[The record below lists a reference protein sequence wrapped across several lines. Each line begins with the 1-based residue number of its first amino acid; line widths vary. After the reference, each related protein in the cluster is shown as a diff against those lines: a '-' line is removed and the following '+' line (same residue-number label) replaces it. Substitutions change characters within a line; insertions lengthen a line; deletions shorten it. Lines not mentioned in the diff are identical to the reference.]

1 MDLIGRVEGHRGLE
15 IVWPE
20 RVDMDPWVR
29 RDFDY
34 WDSQVDMIPPRQLL
48 KEGILTVTCP
58 WADRYNRWNSLGLAR
73 VDKGS
78 QADKKTR
85 SLEQEDY
92 PLAGKGMSPLL

>member
-1 MDLIGRVEGHRGLE
+1 
-15 IVWPE
+15 
-20 RVDMDPWVR
+20 MDPWDR

-34 WDSQVDMIPPRQLL
+34 WDSQVDVTPPRQFLN
-48 KEGILTVTCP
+48 EGILTTPAPGLTGIDGIP
-58 WADRYNRWNSLGLAR
+58 WAWQG